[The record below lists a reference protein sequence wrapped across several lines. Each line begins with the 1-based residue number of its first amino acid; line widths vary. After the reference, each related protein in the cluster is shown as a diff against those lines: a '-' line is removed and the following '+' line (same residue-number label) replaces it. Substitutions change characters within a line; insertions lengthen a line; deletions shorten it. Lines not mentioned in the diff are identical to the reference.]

1 MYLIRR
7 VAKTQPG
14 KSWQVAGYLAKICA
28 AYEEGGRD
36 RARIYV
42 GNGLPGD
49 QNVAYAEWTQERIEP
64 NPPGNVPKAIFTL
77 HREMMEHVTSYDL
90 EFYEV
95 ATAEKLAERGLG

>member
-28 AYEEGGRD
+28 AYEENGRD
-36 RARIYV
+36 KARVYI
-42 GNGLPGD
+42 GGGLPGD

-64 NPPGNVPKAIFTL
+64 NFFENIPKAVFEVS
-77 HREMMEHVTSYDL
+77 REMMPLVTSYEI

-95 ATAEKLAERGLG
+95 ATAEKLTQRGLA

>member
-14 KSWQVAGYLAKICA
+14 KAWQVAGYLAKICA

-36 RARIYV
+36 KARIYV

-64 NPPGNVPKAIFTL
+64 NRNVPKAVFPL
-77 HREMMEHVTSYDL
+77 HREMQPLLTSYDI

>member
-7 VAKTQPG
+7 VARTQPN
-14 KSWQVAGYLAKICA
+14 KAWQVAGYLAKICA

-36 RARIYV
+36 KARIYV

-49 QNVAYAEWTQERIEP
+49 QNVAYAEWTQERIET
-64 NPPGNVPKAIFTL
+64 NPPGNVPKAVYSL
-77 HREMMEHVTSYDL
+77 HREMQEFITSYDI

-95 ATAEKLAERGLG
+95 ATAEKLAERGMG

>member
-14 KSWQVAGYLAKICA
+14 KAWQGAGYLAKICA

-36 RARIYV
+36 KARIYV

-49 QNVAYAEWTQERIEP
+49 QNVAYAEWTQERIEH
-64 NPPGNVPKAIFTL
+64 NPPGNVPKAVFSL
-77 HREMMEHVTSYDL
+77 HREMQALLTSYDI

-95 ATAEKLAERGLG
+95 ATAEKLAERGLD